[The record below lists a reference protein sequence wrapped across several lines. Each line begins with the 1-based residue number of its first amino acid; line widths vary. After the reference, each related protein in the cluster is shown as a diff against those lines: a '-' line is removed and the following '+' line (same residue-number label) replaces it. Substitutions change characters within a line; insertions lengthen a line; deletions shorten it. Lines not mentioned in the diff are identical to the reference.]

1 MRAILQTAREVARG
15 MRYLHSVNEIHGD
28 LTSNNVM
35 LAISDNLR
43 GFVAKVTDFG
53 LSRVSGRELMTKT
66 CGTVSHAAIEALID
80 GIMSKA
86 GDVYSFGV
94 LLYEMFTGKRAWDG
108 MSQAQIIFAVTCR
121 NERLKMPKDCPEA
134 YAQLATA
141 CMADDRDERPVFNEI
156 VPRIDTMLAELPKRD
171 SVDFR
176 QSSSSARSDF

>member
-1 MRAILQTAREVARG
+1 
-15 MRYLHSVNEIHGD
+15 
-28 LTSNNVM
+28 
-35 LAISDNLR
+35 
-43 GFVAKVTDFG
+43 
-53 LSRVSGRELMTKT
+53 
-66 CGTVSHAAIEALID
+66 
-80 GIMSKA
+80 
-86 GDVYSFGV
+86 
-94 LLYEMFTGKRAWDG
+94 MFTGKRAWDG